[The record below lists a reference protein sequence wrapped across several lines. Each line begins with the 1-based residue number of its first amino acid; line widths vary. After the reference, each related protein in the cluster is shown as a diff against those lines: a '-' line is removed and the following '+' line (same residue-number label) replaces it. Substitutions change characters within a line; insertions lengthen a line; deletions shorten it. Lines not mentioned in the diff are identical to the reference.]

1 MTENIFNN
9 MPRENVESGTEAT
22 AQNKLPAQD
31 WNRVVYEVNNT
42 IKDAGITPQV
52 FEDNENLSVQ
62 QSQAIMHNALCADF
76 FSDYTTDPNNLILDN
91 NGTFQRPTKYING
104 MKISFVANYSNTYET
119 CSVNVCDLGSKRI
132 FNSID
137 KDFGYNCIKGGK
149 VNTIV
154 YREDIDAFILST
166 NGIKGQETLPLFF
179 TQGFDH
185 DPEMAGWVSSRA
197 YIWLDQTTYVS
208 AYTALTNQCYPEYS
222 DGTLQAIKSYGT
234 VEQGSSV
241 YILKFNDGSTYN
253 TTVSK
258 DGSFSDLTT
267 WLTAQKNTSNVSLY
281 GYSGTSFEDLSIWKD
296 LTAFGYKKSETIGNI
311 TVQFI
316 RTYNKMKIILPD
328 QIANAEA
335 LFNYIGYQGYYIL
348 DIENT
353 RFKLPRYT
361 QYERYVSDNNA
372 NDFEWDGAPNITGYF
387 KGDDYAL
394 TSGGAFSTVQQ
405 AMSGRGIE
413 TESTSNTVVYFS
425 AQNSNAVYGRTNDVH
440 PRTITKFL
448 YFYLGIIQNDIPII
462 NANNIIE
469 TVNNKIDTDFSNA
482 NLSLTGN
489 GSITLTVG
497 LVQQLQYNGYLHIR
511 TKGISKIN
519 IDLCDNKGNTTISSI
534 LCMEDAA
541 GVQQSRT
548 TPLLPAGQYFK
559 IVELTNAQNIDVNN
573 ILKSFN

>member
-1 MTENIFNN
+1 MSENIFNN

-31 WNRVVYEVNNT
+31 WNRVVFEVNNT

-52 FEDNENLSVQ
+52 FEDNEDLSVQ

-119 CSVNVCDLGSKRI
+119 CSVNVCNLCIYSI
-132 FNSID
+132 FNSIK

-154 YREDIDAFILST
+154 YREDIDAFILAT
-166 NGIKGQETLPLFF
+166 NGIKGQEILPLFF

-197 YIWLDQTTYVS
+197 YNWLDQITYVS
-208 AYTALTNQCYPEYS
+208 AYTLLTNQCSPEYS
-222 DGTLQAIKSYGT
+222 EGVLQAIKSYGT

-258 DGSFSDLTT
+258 DGDFSELTN
-267 WLTAQKNTSNVSLY
+267 WLTAQKNTSNVALY
-281 GYSGTSFEDLSIWKD
+281 GYSGTSFEDLSVWKD
-296 LTAFGYKKSETIGNI
+296 LSAFGYKKSETIGNI
-311 TVQFI
+311 TIQYI
-316 RTYNKMKIILPD
+316 RTFNGMKLILPD
-328 QIANAEA
+328 PTANPEA

-348 DIENT
+348 DVKNT

-361 QYERYVSDNNA
+361 QYERYISDNSV
-372 NDFEWDGAPNITGYF
+372 NDFEWDGAPNIEGSFHLTGY
-387 KGDDYAL
+387 A
-394 TSGGAFSTVQQ
+394 SNASGAFSTQEE
-405 AMSGRGIE
+405 SGGSFDSA
-413 TESTSNTVVYFS
+413 STGTKVHFNAQKGNT
-425 AQNSNAVYGRTNDVH
+425 VYGRTIDVH
-440 PRTITKFL
+440 PRTIKKYL
-448 YFYLGIIQNDIPII
+448 YFYLGIVQNDIPMI

-482 NLSLTGN
+482 DLSLTQN
-489 GSITLTVG
+489 GSIALTVG
-497 LVQQLQYNGYLHIR
+497 LVQQLQ
-511 TKGISKIN
+511 
-519 IDLCDNKGNTTISSI
+519 
-534 LCMEDAA
+534 
-541 GVQQSRT
+541 
-548 TPLLPAGQYFK
+548 
-559 IVELTNAQNIDVNN
+559 
-573 ILKSFN
+573 

>member
-52 FEDNENLSVQ
+52 FEDNEDLSVQ

-104 MKISFVANYSNTYET
+104 MKISFVANYSNTYEA
-119 CSVNVCDLGSKRI
+119 CSVNVCNLGSKRI
-132 FNSID
+132 FNSVD

-154 YREDIDAFILST
+154 YREDINAFILAT

-197 YIWLDQTTYVS
+197 YIWLDQATYVS
-208 AYTALTNQCYPEYS
+208 AYTALTNQCNPEYS

-296 LTAFGYKKSETIGNI
+296 LAAFGYKKSETIGNI
-311 TVQFI
+311 TVQYI
-316 RTYNKMKIILPD
+316 RTFNGMKIILPD

-335 LFNYIGYQGYYIL
+335 LFAYIGYQGYYIL
-348 DIENT
+348 DTQNY

-361 QYERYVSDNNA
+361 QYDRYTQGDNA
-372 NDFEWDGAPNITGYF
+372 GEFEWDGAPNIQGSFHLTGF
-387 KGDDYAL
+387 ASA
-394 TSGGAFSTVQQ
+394 TSGAFSTQ
-405 AMSGRGIE
+405 AE
-413 TESTSNTVVYFS
+413 TGGSYDGTGTGTRVSFN
-425 AQNSNAVYGRTNDVH
+425 AQNGNSVYGRVNDVH

-448 YFYLGIIQNDIPII
+448 YFYLGIVQNDIPII

-469 TVNNKIDTDFSNA
+469 TVNNKLDTDFSNA

-489 GSITLTVG
+489 GSVALVVG

-511 TKGISKIN
+511 TNGISKIN
-519 IDLCDNKGNTTISSI
+519 IDLCDNEGNATVSSI
-534 LCMEDAA
+534 LCMEDAI
-541 GVQQSRT
+541 GIQQSRT

-559 IVELTNAQNIDVNN
+559 IVELEGSQNIDVNH